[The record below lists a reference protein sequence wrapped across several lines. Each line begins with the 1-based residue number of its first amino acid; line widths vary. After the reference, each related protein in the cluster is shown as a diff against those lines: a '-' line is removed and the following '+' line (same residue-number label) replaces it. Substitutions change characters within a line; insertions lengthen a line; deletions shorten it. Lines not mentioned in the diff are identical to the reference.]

1 MARQAGEQP
10 QRARSSQPAAVTQTQ
25 APWASSVTIGACSL
39 LHSVHLTD
47 MTENKKS
54 PLGGDVHSGEGPE
67 QQRALAR
74 NTERA
79 RLPPRAHALAYEA
92 LKCGQDESA
101 C

>member
-1 MARQAGEQP
+1 MARQAGKQP

-25 APWASSVTIGACSL
+25 APWTSSVTIGACSL

-54 PLGGDVHSGEGPE
+54 PLD
-67 QQRALAR
+67 
-74 NTERA
+74 
-79 RLPPRAHALAYEA
+79 EA
-92 LKCGQDESA
+92 LKRGQDESA